1 MNQMVKNP
9 FQQTAVS
16 EVLPNTMT
24 EVKSQREASEI
35 QAMVFMAKQFPR
47 NQIQAADR
55 ILNACTRQTLA
66 DSAVYS
72 YPRGGQNVEGPSI
85 RLAEVLAQNWGNLD
99 FGIRELS
106 QENGVSTVEAY
117 AWDLETNVRQAKV
130 FQVAHKRMAKGGTK
144 TLTDPRDIYEMVA
157 NQGSRRLRACILS
170 IIPGDI
176 VEAALAQCSVTQAA
190 SVGATPEEIKET
202 IRKLE
207 DSIIH
212 DGLTDAFENSHM
224 GITAENIQDRYQC
237 RLEAIRPAQIVE
249 LRKIYTSLKDGMSK
263 PSDWFAIQE
272 VKKSDAQDLNAMVD
286 DSATAIEEKPKST
299 TETTTKPTP
308 TEEQF
313 AALVEAVSTGVKEV
327 SEVLEE
333 YALTEEQAAEINAL

>member
-1 MNQMVKNP
+1 MNQMVRNP
-9 FQQTAVS
+9 FQKDAVS
-16 EVLPNTMT
+16 EALPNAMT
-24 EVKSQREASEI
+24 EVKAQREASEI

-55 ILNACTRQTLA
+55 IINACTRQTLA

-72 YPRGGQNVEGPSI
+72 YPRGGQNIEGPSI

-130 FQVAHKRMAKGGTK
+130 FQVVHKRVSKGGAK

-170 IIPGDI
+170 VIPGDI
-176 VEAALAQCSVTQAA
+176 VEAALSQCSITQAV
-190 SVGATPEEIKET
+190 SVGKTPEEVQET
-202 IRKLE
+202 IRKMVAVM
-207 DSIIH
+207 SK
-212 DGLTDAFENSHM
+212 F
-224 GITAENIQDRYQC
+224 GITTENIQDRYQC
-237 RLEAIRPAQIVE
+237 RIEAIRPAQIVE
-249 LRKIYTSLKDGMSK
+249 LRKIHTSLKDGMSK

-272 VKKSDAQDLNAMVD
+272 VKKSDAQDLNAMVE
-286 DSATAIEEKPKST
+286 AQPVEK
-299 TETTTKPTP
+299 TEPEPVEAPKPTP

-327 SEVLEE
+327 AEVLET
-333 YALTEEQAAEINAL
+333 YNLTDEQKAEINAP

>member
-16 EVLPNTMT
+16 ESLPNTMT

-72 YPRGGQNVEGPSI
+72 YPRGVQIVEGPSI
-85 RLAEVLAQNWGNLD
+85 RLAEVLAQNWGNID

-176 VEAALAQCSVTQAA
+176 VEAALAQCSVTQTA

-202 IRKLE
+202 IRKMTVVM
-207 DSIIH
+207 
-212 DGLTDAFENSHM
+212 GKF
-224 GITAENIQDRYQC
+224 GITTENIQERYQC

-249 LRKIYTSLKDGMSK
+249 LRKIHTSLKDGMSK

-272 VKKSDAQDLNAMVD
+272 VKKSNAQNLNAMVE
-286 DSATAIEEKPKST
+286 AQPVEEVEPETAKEAP
-299 TETTTKPTP
+299 KPTP

-327 SEVLEE
+327 AEVLEE

>member
-9 FQQTAVS
+9 FQQTVVS
-16 EVLPNTMT
+16 EALPNTMT
-24 EVKSQREASEI
+24 EVKAQREASEI

-55 ILNACTRQTLA
+55 ILNACTRKTLA

-176 VEAALAQCSVTQAA
+176 VEAALSQCSVTQAA

-202 IRKLE
+202 IRKLTATME
-207 DSIIH
+207 K
-212 DGLTDAFENSHM
+212 F

-263 PSDWFAIQE
+263 PSDWFAIKE

-286 DSATAIEEKPKST
+286 GAAAIEEKPEVT

-313 AALVEAVSTGVKEV
+313 AALVEAVSTGIKEV
-327 SEVLEE
+327 AEVLEE
-333 YALTEEQAAEINAL
+333 YALTEEQKAEINAL

>member
-1 MNQMVKNP
+1 MNQAVKNP

-16 EVLPNTMT
+16 EALPNTMT

-202 IRKLE
+202 IRKLTATM
-207 DSIIH
+207 
-212 DGLTDAFENSHM
+212 GKF

-263 PSDWFAIQE
+263 PSDWFKIQE

-286 DSATAIEEKPKST
+286 GATAIEEKPKAT

-313 AALVEAVSTGVKEV
+313 EALVEAVSTGVKEV
-327 SEVLEE
+327 ADVLEE
-333 YALTEEQAAEINAL
+333 YALTDEQKAEINAL

>member
-16 EVLPNTMT
+16 EALPNTMT
-24 EVKSQREASEI
+24 EVKAQREASEI

-202 IRKLE
+202 IRKLTATM
-207 DSIIH
+207 
-212 DGLTDAFENSHM
+212 GKF
-224 GITAENIQDRYQC
+224 GITAENIQERYQC

-272 VKKSDAQDLNAMVD
+272 VKKSSAQDLNAM
-286 DSATAIEEKPKST
+286 IEAQPVKEVEPEPAKEAP
-299 TETTTKPTP
+299 KPTP

-313 AALVEAVSTGVKEV
+313 AALIEAVSTGVKEV

>member
-16 EVLPNTMT
+16 EALPNTMT

-176 VEAALAQCSVTQAA
+176 VEAALAQCSITQAA

-202 IRKLE
+202 IRKLTATME
-207 DSIIH
+207 K
-212 DGLTDAFENSHM
+212 F

-286 DSATAIEEKPKST
+286 GTAAVEAKP
-299 TETTTKPTP
+299 EPIAEPTKPTP

-313 AALVEAVSTGVKEV
+313 AALIEAVSTGVKEV
-327 SEVLEE
+327 AEVLEG
-333 YALTEEQAAEINAL
+333 YALTDEQKAEINAL

>member
-16 EVLPNTMT
+16 EALTNTMT
-24 EVKSQREASEI
+24 EIKAQREASEI

-130 FQVAHKRMAKGGTK
+130 FQVAHKRMAKGGAK

-176 VEAALAQCSVTQAA
+176 VEMAVKQCSVTQAT

-202 IRKLE
+202 IRKLTATME
-207 DSIIH
+207 K
-212 DGLTDAFENSHM
+212 F

-272 VKKSDAQDLNAMVD
+272 VKKSDAQDLNAMVEAQPIKEVEPD
-286 DSATAIEEKPKST
+286 PVGKSP
-299 TETTTKPTP
+299 KPTP
-308 TEEQF
+308 TEEEF
-313 AALVEAVSTGVKEV
+313 SALVEAVSTGMKEV
-327 SEVLEE
+327 AEVLEE
-333 YALTEEQAAEINAL
+333 YALTEEQAAELNAL

>member
-16 EVLPNTMT
+16 EALPNTMT

-130 FQVAHKRMAKGGTK
+130 FQVAHKRMAKSGTK

-202 IRKLE
+202 IRKLTATM
-207 DSIIH
+207 
-212 DGLTDAFENSHM
+212 GKF

-272 VKKSDAQDLNAMVD
+272 VKKSDAQDLNVMVD
-286 DSATAIEEKPKST
+286 GNAVKAKPEPI
-299 TETTTKPTP
+299 TEPTKPTP

-313 AALVEAVSTGVKEV
+313 AALIEAVSTGMKEV
-327 SEVLEE
+327 DEVLEE
-333 YALTEEQAAEINAL
+333 YALTEEQKAEINAL

>member
-16 EVLPNTMT
+16 EALPNTMT
-24 EVKSQREASEI
+24 EVKAQREASEI

-144 TLTDPRDIYEMVA
+144 TLTDPRDIYEIVA

-202 IRKLE
+202 IRKLTATM
-207 DSIIH
+207 
-212 DGLTDAFENSHM
+212 GKF

-286 DSATAIEEKPKST
+286 GTAAVEAKP
-299 TETTTKPTP
+299 EPIAEPTKPTP

-313 AALVEAVSTGVKEV
+313 AALIEAVSTGVKEV
-327 SEVLEE
+327 AEVLEG
-333 YALTEEQAAEINAL
+333 YALTDEQKAEINAL

>member
-1 MNQMVKNP
+1 MNQAVKNP

-16 EVLPNTMT
+16 EALPNTMT

-106 QENGVSTVEAY
+106 QENGVSTIEAY

-202 IRKLE
+202 IRKLTATM
-207 DSIIH
+207 
-212 DGLTDAFENSHM
+212 GKF

-286 DSATAIEEKPKST
+286 GTAAVEAKP
-299 TETTTKPTP
+299 EPIAEPTKPTP

-313 AALVEAVSTGVKEV
+313 AALIEAVSTGVKEV
-327 SEVLEE
+327 AEVLEG
-333 YALTEEQAAEINAL
+333 YALTDEQKAEINAL

>member
-16 EVLPNTMT
+16 EALPNTMT

-176 VEAALAQCSVTQAA
+176 MEAALAQCSITQAA

-202 IRKLE
+202 IRKLTATME
-207 DSIIH
+207 K
-212 DGLTDAFENSHM
+212 F

-272 VKKSDAQDLNAMVD
+272 VKKSSAQDLNAMVE
-286 DSATAIEEKPKST
+286 AQPVKEVEPEPAKEAP
-299 TETTTKPTP
+299 KPTP

-313 AALVEAVSTGVKEV
+313 AALVEAISTGVKEV
-327 SEVLEE
+327 DEVLEE
-333 YALTEEQAAEINAL
+333 YALTDEQKAEINAL

>member
-144 TLTDPRDIYEMVA
+144 TLTDPRDIYEIVA

-202 IRKLE
+202 IRKLTATM
-207 DSIIH
+207 
-212 DGLTDAFENSHM
+212 GKF
-224 GITAENIQDRYQC
+224 GITPENIQDRYQC

-272 VKKSDAQDLNAMVD
+272 VKKSDAQDLNAMVE
-286 DSATAIEEKPKST
+286 AQPVKEVEPEPAKEAP
-299 TETTTKPTP
+299 KPTP

-313 AALVEAVSTGVKEV
+313 AALVEAISTGVKEV
-327 SEVLEE
+327 DEVLEE
-333 YALTEEQAAEINAL
+333 YALTDEQKSEINAL

>member
-1 MNQMVKNP
+1 MSQTVKNP

-16 EVLPNTMT
+16 EALPNTMT

-72 YPRGGQNVEGPSI
+72 YSRGGQSVEGPSI

-130 FQVAHKRMAKGGTK
+130 FQVAHKRMTKGGTK

-157 NQGSRRLRACILS
+157 NQGNRRLRACILS

-202 IRKLE
+202 IRKLTATME
-207 DSIIH
+207 K
-212 DGLTDAFENSHM
+212 F

-263 PSDWFAIQE
+263 PSDWFVIQE
-272 VKKSDAQDLNAMVD
+272 VKKSDAQDLNAMVGG
-286 DSATAIEEKPKST
+286 AAAIEEKPEAT
-299 TETTTKPTP
+299 TEATKPTP

-313 AALVEAVSTGVKEV
+313 AALVEAISTGVKEV
-327 SEVLEE
+327 SDVLEN
-333 YALTEEQAAEINAL
+333 YNLTDEQKAEINAL

>member
-24 EVKSQREASEI
+24 EVKAQREASEI

-72 YPRGGQNVEGPSI
+72 YPRGGQNIEGPSI

-130 FQVAHKRMAKGGTK
+130 FQVAHKRMARVGTK

-176 VEAALAQCSVTQAA
+176 VEAALAQCSITQAA

-202 IRKLE
+202 IRKLTATME
-207 DSIIH
+207 K
-212 DGLTDAFENSHM
+212 F

-272 VKKSDAQDLNAMVD
+272 VKKSDAQDLNAMVETQPVGE
-286 DSATAIEEKPKST
+286 AKPEPVEEAPKQTVSEELF
-299 TETTTKPTP
+299 ET
-308 TEEQF
+308 
-313 AALVEAVSTGVKEV
+313 LVYAVSTGEKEV
-327 SEVLEE
+327 SEVLAT
-333 YALTEEQAAEINAL
+333 YNLTDEQKAEINAL

>member
-9 FQQTAVS
+9 FQQTIAS
-16 EVLPNTMT
+16 EALPNTMT

-72 YPRGGQNVEGPSI
+72 YPRGGQSVEGPSI

-202 IRKLE
+202 IRKLTATM
-207 DSIIH
+207 
-212 DGLTDAFENSHM
+212 GKF
-224 GITAENIQDRYQC
+224 GITAENIQERYQ
-237 RLEAIRPAQIVE
+237 
-249 LRKIYTSLKDGMSK
+249 
-263 PSDWFAIQE
+263 
-272 VKKSDAQDLNAMVD
+272 
-286 DSATAIEEKPKST
+286 
-299 TETTTKPTP
+299 
-308 TEEQF
+308 
-313 AALVEAVSTGVKEV
+313 
-327 SEVLEE
+327 
-333 YALTEEQAAEINAL
+333 

>member
-16 EVLPNTMT
+16 EALPNTMT

-72 YPRGGQNVEGPSI
+72 YQRGGQNVEGPSI

-130 FQVAHKRMAKGGTK
+130 FQVVHKRVSKGGAK

-170 IIPGDI
+170 VIPGDI
-176 VEAALAQCSVTQAA
+176 VEAALAQCSITQAA
-190 SVGATPEEIKET
+190 SVGTKPEEVKET
-202 IRKLE
+202 IRKLTE
-207 DSIIH
+207 
-212 DGLTDAFENSHM
+212 AM
-224 GITAENIQDRYQC
+224 GKFGIAPENIQDRYQC

-249 LRKIYTSLKDGMSK
+249 LRKIYTSLKDGISK

-272 VKKSDAQDLNAMVD
+272 IKKSSAQDLNAMVE
-286 DSATAIEEKPKST
+286 AQPVEK
-299 TETTTKPTP
+299 TEPEPVEKAPQPTP

-327 SEVLEE
+327 AEVLET
-333 YALTEEQAAEINAL
+333 YNLTDEQKAEINAL

>member
-16 EVLPNTMT
+16 ESLPNTMT

-85 RLAEVLAQNWGNLD
+85 RLAEVLAQNWGNID

-130 FQVAHKRMAKGGTK
+130 FQVVHKRVSKGGAK
-144 TLTDPRDIYEMVA
+144 TLTDPRDIYEIVA

-170 IIPGDI
+170 VIPGDI
-176 VEAALAQCSVTQAA
+176 VEAALAQCSITQAA
-190 SVGATPEEIKET
+190 SVGTKPEEVKET
-202 IRKLE
+202 IRKLTE
-207 DSIIH
+207 
-212 DGLTDAFENSHM
+212 AM
-224 GITAENIQDRYQC
+224 GKFGINPENIQDRYQC

-286 DSATAIEEKPKST
+286 GAAAIEEKPEVT

-327 SEVLEE
+327 SDVLEN
-333 YALTEEQAAEINAL
+333 YNLTDEQKAEINAL

>member
-16 EVLPNTMT
+16 ESLPNTMT

-72 YPRGGQNVEGPSI
+72 YPRGEQNVEGPSI

-130 FQVAHKRMAKGGTK
+130 FQVVHKRVSKGGAK

-176 VEAALAQCSVTQAA
+176 VEMAVKQCSVTQAV
-190 SVGATPEEIKET
+190 SVGKTPEEVQET
-202 IRKLE
+202 IRKMVAVM
-207 DSIIH
+207 SK
-212 DGLTDAFENSHM
+212 F

-237 RLEAIRPAQIVE
+237 RIEAIRPAQIVE
-249 LRKIYTSLKDGMSK
+249 LRKIHTSLKDGMSK

-272 VKKSDAQDLNAMVD
+272 VKKSDAQDLNAMVE
-286 DSATAIEEKPKST
+286 AQPVEKTEPKPAEEAP
-299 TETTTKPTP
+299 KPTP
-308 TEEQF
+308 SEELF
-313 AALVEAVSTGVKEV
+313 AALVEAVSTGVKDV
-327 SEVLEE
+327 AEVLEE
-333 YALTEEQAAEINAL
+333 YNLTDEQKAEINAL

>member
-16 EVLPNTMT
+16 EALPNTMT

-72 YPRGGQNVEGPSI
+72 YPRGGQNIEGPSI

-170 IIPGDI
+170 VIPGDI
-176 VEAALAQCSVTQAA
+176 VEAALAQCAITQAA
-190 SVGATPEEIKET
+190 SVGTKPEEVKET
-202 IRKLE
+202 IRKLTE
-207 DSIIH
+207 AM
-212 DGLTDAFENSHM
+212 GKF
-224 GITAENIQDRYQC
+224 GITPENIQDRYQC

-272 VKKSDAQDLNAMVD
+272 VKKSDAQDLNAMVE
-286 DSATAIEEKPKST
+286 AQPVEKTEPEPVEEAL
-299 TETTTKPTP
+299 KPTP

-327 SEVLEE
+327 AEVLEE
-333 YALTEEQAAEINAL
+333 YALTEEQKEEINAL

>member
-1 MNQMVKNP
+1 MNQLVKNP
-9 FQQTAVS
+9 FQQAAVS
-16 EVLPNTMT
+16 EALPNTMT

-176 VEAALAQCSVTQAA
+176 VEMAVKQCSVTQAT

-202 IRKLE
+202 IRKL
-207 DSIIH
+207 
-212 DGLTDAFENSHM
+212 TDTMGKF

-272 VKKSDAQDLNAMVD
+272 VKKSDAQDLNAMVE
-286 DSATAIEEKPKST
+286 AQPVKEVEPEPVGKAP
-299 TETTTKPTP
+299 KPTP

-313 AALVEAVSTGVKEV
+313 AELVEAVSTGMKEV
-327 SEVLEE
+327 SVVLEN
-333 YALTEEQAAEINAL
+333 YNLTDEQKAEINAL

>member
-16 EVLPNTMT
+16 EALPNTMT

-144 TLTDPRDIYEMVA
+144 TLTDPRDIYEIVA

-202 IRKLE
+202 IRKLTATM
-207 DSIIH
+207 
-212 DGLTDAFENSHM
+212 GKF

-263 PSDWFAIQE
+263 PSDWFTIQE

-286 DSATAIEEKPKST
+286 GTAAVEVKP
-299 TETTTKPTP
+299 ETTAEATKPTP
-308 TEEQF
+308 TEEEF
-313 AALVEAVSTGVKEV
+313 SALVEAVSTGMKEV
-327 SEVLEE
+327 ADVLEK
-333 YALTEEQAAEINAL
+333 YALTDEQKAEINAL

>member
-1 MNQMVKNP
+1 MNQAVKNP

-16 EVLPNTMT
+16 EALPNTMT

-176 VEAALAQCSVTQAA
+176 VEAALSQCSITQAA

-202 IRKLE
+202 IRKLTATME
-207 DSIIH
+207 K
-212 DGLTDAFENSHM
+212 F

-272 VKKSDAQDLNAMVD
+272 VKKSSAQDLNAMVEAQPVKKAEPE
-286 DSATAIEEKPKST
+286 SLEEAPK
-299 TETTTKPTP
+299 ETISDELFET
-308 TEEQF
+308 
-313 AALVEAVSTGVKEV
+313 LVYDISTGEKEV
-327 SEVLEE
+327 SEVLEN
-333 YALTEEQAAEINAL
+333 YNLTDEQKAEINAL

>member
-106 QENGVSTVEAY
+106 QENGVSTIEAY

-202 IRKLE
+202 IRKLTATM
-207 DSIIH
+207 
-212 DGLTDAFENSHM
+212 GKF

-313 AALVEAVSTGVKEV
+313 AALVEAVSTGVKEI

>member
-16 EVLPNTMT
+16 EALPNTMT

-170 IIPGDI
+170 IIPVDI
-176 VEAALAQCSVTQAA
+176 VEAALAQCSITQAA

-202 IRKLE
+202 IRKLTATM
-207 DSIIH
+207 
-212 DGLTDAFENSHM
+212 GKF

-286 DSATAIEEKPKST
+286 GAAAIEEKPKAT

-313 AALVEAVSTGVKEV
+313 AALLEAVSTGVKEV
-327 SEVLEE
+327 SEVLEN
-333 YALTEEQAAEINAL
+333 YNLTDEQKTEINAL

>member
-1 MNQMVKNP
+1 MNQAVKNP

-16 EVLPNTMT
+16 EALPNTMT

-202 IRKLE
+202 IRKLTATME
-207 DSIIH
+207 K
-212 DGLTDAFENSHM
+212 F

-272 VKKSDAQDLNAMVD
+272 VKKSDAQYLNAMVGG
-286 DSATAIEEKPKST
+286 AAAIEEKPEAT
-299 TETTTKPTP
+299 TEATKPTP

-313 AALVEAVSTGVKEV
+313 AALVEAVSTGMKEV
-327 SEVLEE
+327 ADVLEE

>member
-16 EVLPNTMT
+16 EALPNTMT

-72 YPRGGQNVEGPSI
+72 YPRGGQNIEGPSI

-202 IRKLE
+202 IRKLTATM
-207 DSIIH
+207 
-212 DGLTDAFENSHM
+212 GKF

-286 DSATAIEEKPKST
+286 GAAAIESKPEMT
-299 TETTTKPTP
+299 TEPTKPTP

-313 AALVEAVSTGVKEV
+313 AALIEAVSTGMKEV
-327 SEVLEE
+327 ADVLEK
-333 YALTEEQAAEINAL
+333 YALTDEQKAEINAL

>member
-1 MNQMVKNP
+1 MNQMVRNP
-9 FQQTAVS
+9 FQKDAVS
-16 EVLPNTMT
+16 EALPNTMT
-24 EVKSQREASEI
+24 EVKAQREASEI

-55 ILNACTRQTLA
+55 IINACTRQTLA

-130 FQVAHKRMAKGGTK
+130 FQVVHKRVSKGGAK

-170 IIPGDI
+170 VIPGDI
-176 VEAALAQCSVTQAA
+176 VEAALAQCSITQAA
-190 SVGATPEEIKET
+190 SVGTKPEEVKET
-202 IRKLE
+202 IRKLTE
-207 DSIIH
+207 AM
-212 DGLTDAFENSHM
+212 GKF
-224 GITAENIQDRYQC
+224 GITPENIQDRYQC

-286 DSATAIEEKPKST
+286 GAAAIEEKPEASA
-299 TETTTKPTP
+299 EPTKPTP
-308 TEEQF
+308 NEEQF
-313 AALVEAVSTGVKEV
+313 AELVEAVSTGMKEV

-333 YALTEEQAAEINAL
+333 YALTDEQKAEINAL

>member
-1 MNQMVKNP
+1 MNKTVKNP

-16 EVLPNTMT
+16 ESLPNTMT

-85 RLAEVLAQNWGNLD
+85 RLAEVLAQNWGNID

-130 FQVAHKRMAKGGTK
+130 FQVVHKRVSKGGAK
-144 TLTDPRDIYEMVA
+144 TLTDPRDIYEIVA

-170 IIPGDI
+170 VIPGDI
-176 VEAALAQCSVTQAA
+176 VEAALAQCSITQAA
-190 SVGATPEEIKET
+190 SVGTKPEEVKET
-202 IRKLE
+202 IRKLTE
-207 DSIIH
+207 
-212 DGLTDAFENSHM
+212 AM
-224 GITAENIQDRYQC
+224 GKFGINPENIQDRYQC

-286 DSATAIEEKPKST
+286 GAAAIEEKPEVT

-327 SEVLEE
+327 SDVLEN
-333 YALTEEQAAEINAL
+333 YNLTDEQKAEINAL

>member
-1 MNQMVKNP
+1 MNQLVKNP
-9 FQQTAVS
+9 FQQAAVS
-16 EVLPNTMT
+16 EALPNTMT

-130 FQVAHKRMAKGGTK
+130 FQVAHKRIAKGGTK

-176 VEAALAQCSVTQAA
+176 VEMAVKQCSVTQAT

-202 IRKLE
+202 IRKL
-207 DSIIH
+207 
-212 DGLTDAFENSHM
+212 TDTMGKF

-272 VKKSDAQDLNAMVD
+272 VKKSDAQDLNAMVE
-286 DSATAIEEKPKST
+286 AQPVKEVEPEPVGKAP
-299 TETTTKPTP
+299 KPTP

-313 AALVEAVSTGVKEV
+313 AALVEAVSTGVKAV
-327 SEVLEE
+327 AEVLET
-333 YALTEEQAAEINAL
+333 YNLTDEQKAEINAL

>member
-16 EVLPNTMT
+16 EALPNTMT

-144 TLTDPRDIYEMVA
+144 TLTDPRDIYEIVA

-176 VEAALAQCSVTQAA
+176 VEAALSQCSVTQAA

-202 IRKLE
+202 IRKLTATM
-207 DSIIH
+207 
-212 DGLTDAFENSHM
+212 GKF

-286 DSATAIEEKPKST
+286 GTAAVEAKP
-299 TETTTKPTP
+299 EPIAEPTKPTP

-313 AALVEAVSTGVKEV
+313 AALIEAVSTGVKEV
-327 SEVLEE
+327 AEVLEG
-333 YALTEEQAAEINAL
+333 YALTGEQKAEINAL

>member
-1 MNQMVKNP
+1 MNQAVKNP

-16 EVLPNTMT
+16 EALPNTMT

-130 FQVAHKRMAKGGTK
+130 FQVAHKRIAKGGTK

-176 VEAALAQCSVTQAA
+176 VEAALSQCSITQAA
-190 SVGATPEEIKET
+190 SLGATPEEIKET
-202 IRKLE
+202 IRKLTATME
-207 DSIIH
+207 K
-212 DGLTDAFENSHM
+212 F

-272 VKKSDAQDLNAMVD
+272 VKKSSAQDLNAMVEAQPVKKAEPE
-286 DSATAIEEKPKST
+286 SLEEAPK
-299 TETTTKPTP
+299 ETISDELFET
-308 TEEQF
+308 
-313 AALVEAVSTGVKEV
+313 LVYDISTGEKEV
-327 SEVLEE
+327 SEVLEN
-333 YALTEEQAAEINAL
+333 YNLTDEQKAEINAL

>member
-1 MNQMVKNP
+1 MNQMVRNP
-9 FQQTAVS
+9 FQKDAAS
-16 EVLPNTMT
+16 EALPNTMT
-24 EVKSQREASEI
+24 EVKAQREASEI

-202 IRKLE
+202 IRKLTATM
-207 DSIIH
+207 
-212 DGLTDAFENSHM
+212 GKF

-286 DSATAIEEKPKST
+286 GATAIEEKPEVT

-313 AALVEAVSTGVKEV
+313 AELVEAVSTGMKEV
-327 SEVLEE
+327 SDVLGN
-333 YALTEEQAAEINAL
+333 YNLTDEQKAEINAL

>member
-16 EVLPNTMT
+16 EALPNTMT
-24 EVKSQREASEI
+24 EVKAQREASEI

-55 ILNACTRQTLA
+55 IINACTRQTLA

-85 RLAEVLAQNWGNLD
+85 RLAEVLAQNWGNID

-130 FQVAHKRMAKGGTK
+130 FQVVHKRVSKGGAK

-170 IIPGDI
+170 VIPGDI
-176 VEAALAQCSVTQAA
+176 VEAALAQCSITQAA
-190 SVGATPEEIKET
+190 SVGTKPEEVKET
-202 IRKLE
+202 IRKLTE
-207 DSIIH
+207 AM
-212 DGLTDAFENSHM
+212 GKF

-272 VKKSDAQDLNAMVD
+272 VKKSSAQDLNAMVE
-286 DSATAIEEKPKST
+286 AQPVEKANPEPAEEAP
-299 TETTTKPTP
+299 KPTP
-308 TEEQF
+308 SEELF
-313 AALVEAVSTGVKEV
+313 AALVEAVSTGVKDV
-327 SEVLEE
+327 AEVLEE
-333 YALTEEQAAEINAL
+333 YNLTDEQKAEINAL

>member
-1 MNQMVKNP
+1 MNQMVRNP
-9 FQQTAVS
+9 FQKDAAS
-16 EVLPNTMT
+16 EALPNTMT
-24 EVKSQREASEI
+24 EVKAQREASEI

-55 ILNACTRQTLA
+55 IINACTRQTLA

-85 RLAEVLAQNWGNLD
+85 RLAEVLAQNWGNID

-130 FQVAHKRMAKGGTK
+130 FQVVHKRVSKGGAK

-170 IIPGDI
+170 VIPGDI
-176 VEAALAQCSVTQAA
+176 VEAALAQCSITQAA

-202 IRKLE
+202 IRKLTATME
-207 DSIIH
+207 K
-212 DGLTDAFENSHM
+212 F

-272 VKKSDAQDLNAMVD
+272 IKKSSAQDLNAMVEAQPD
-286 DSATAIEEKPKST
+286 EKANPEPEEEAPKQTVSEELF
-299 TETTTKPTP
+299 ET
-308 TEEQF
+308 
-313 AALVEAVSTGVKEV
+313 LVNAVSTGVKEV
-327 SEVLEE
+327 AEVLEN
-333 YALTEEQAAEINAL
+333 YNLTDEQKAEINAL

>member
-16 EVLPNTMT
+16 EALPNAMT
-24 EVKSQREASEI
+24 EVKAQREASEI

-202 IRKLE
+202 IRKLTATME
-207 DSIIH
+207 K
-212 DGLTDAFENSHM
+212 F

-263 PSDWFAIQE
+263 PSDWFVIQE
-272 VKKSDAQDLNAMVD
+272 VKKSSAQDLNAMVE
-286 DSATAIEEKPKST
+286 AQPVEKANPEPVEEAPQ
-299 TETTTKPTP
+299 PTP

-327 SEVLEE
+327 AEVLKT
-333 YALTEEQAAEINAL
+333 YNLTDEQKAEINAL

>member
-1 MNQMVKNP
+1 MNQAVKNP

-16 EVLPNTMT
+16 EALPNTMT

-99 FGIRELS
+99 FGICELS

-190 SVGATPEEIKET
+190 SLGATPEEIKET
-202 IRKLE
+202 IRKLTATME
-207 DSIIH
+207 K
-212 DGLTDAFENSHM
+212 F

-272 VKKSDAQDLNAMVD
+272 VKKSDAQDLNAMVGG
-286 DSATAIEEKPKST
+286 AAAIEEKPEAT
-299 TETTTKPTP
+299 TEATKPTP

-327 SEVLEE
+327 ADVLEE